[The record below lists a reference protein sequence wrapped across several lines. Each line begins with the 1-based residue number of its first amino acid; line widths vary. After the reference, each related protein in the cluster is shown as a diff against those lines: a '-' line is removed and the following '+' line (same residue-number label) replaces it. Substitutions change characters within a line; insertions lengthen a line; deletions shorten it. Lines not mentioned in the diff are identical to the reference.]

1 VVNRGFRDFEQSVVR
16 SIRDRNLD
24 GVVCGHIH
32 AAAIRE
38 VDGVTYINCGDWV
51 DSCTGIVEHGDGR
64 MEIVHWGVS
73 AAHAAPQGDPALG
86 SGVQAGASE
95 PPRIAA

>member
-1 VVNRGFRDFEQSVVR
+1 VVNRGFRDVEQPVVR
-16 SIRDRNLD
+16 NVRDRNLD

-38 VDGVTYINCGDWV
+38 VDGVTHINCRDWV

-64 MEIVHWGVS
+64 MELVHWG
-73 AAHAAPQGDPALG
+73 
-86 SGVQAGASE
+86 
-95 PPRIAA
+95 